1 MNTIMKKVILVIF
14 IFLFSASASF
24 AFEGS
29 GGYAGAF
36 LRIPV
41 GARPAGL
48 GNAFVSVADDANAL
62 FYNPGGIYQLK
73 GKTFAAM
80 YSLMSMDRNH
90 YQGSF
95 IWTDDK
101 LGAVGLMFI
110 GYSVGKIDGRDS
122 NGNPT
127 GEFGDNEMAFS
138 LTYGRRLLPF
148 LGIGGS
154 VKYLNHSL
162 ANHKV
167 TGLGYDVG
175 AHIKIEMKDSA
186 IDLIR
191 FGVSI
196 SNLGAAFQWDTESQL
211 EEEIP
216 STLRYG
222 ASLRFNLSKIN
233 LLIAGGGT
241 ETVDE
246 LSKYNVGVEAW
257 VHEILGIR
265 AGIDG
270 EDINFGASLRFKQF
284 QFDYAFCP
292 DVLGEGATSKLA
304 LQAKF

>member
-1 MNTIMKKVILVIF
+1 MLLSTNVS
-14 IFLFSASASF
+14 FS
-24 AFEGS
+24 FEGS

-36 LRIPV
+36 LRIPA

-48 GNAFVSVADDANAL
+48 GNAFVSVADDAYAL
-62 FYNPGGIYQLK
+62 FYNPGGIYQLR
-73 GKTFAAM
+73 GKTFAGM
-80 YSLMSMDRNH
+80 YSLMSMDRSH

-95 IWTDDK
+95 IWADDR
-101 LGAVGLMFI
+101 LGAIGIMFI
-110 GYSVGKIDGRDS
+110 GYSVGKLDGRDS

-127 GEFGDNEMAFS
+127 GEFSDTEMAFS
-138 LTYGRRLLPF
+138 LTYGRSLLPF
-148 LGIGGS
+148 LGVGGS
-154 VKYLNHSL
+154 VKYLSHSL
-162 ANHKV
+162 KDQRA

-175 AHIKIEMKDSA
+175 AHLKIEMKNSA

-191 FGVSI
+191 FGISL
-196 SNLGAAFQWDTESQL
+196 SNLGATLKWDTESEL

-222 ASLRFNLSKIN
+222 ASIRFNLSKIN
-233 LLIAGGGT
+233 LLIVGGGT

-246 LSKYNVGVEAW
+246 LSKYNAGVEAW
-257 VHEILGIR
+257 VHEILGLR
-265 AGIDG
+265 AGLDG

-304 LQAKF
+304 LQVKL